1 MAEDAAGQRILG
13 LDPGTRLCGWG
24 LVDHQG
30 RTLSHVDNG
39 VWVLPAKKPLA
50 VRLGMLVG
58 HLEDL
63 LKSFAPQRVVVE
75 RAIYVHNV
83 RTALALGQARGALVG
98 TAARRGLDVA
108 EVGPMQVK
116 QAVTGRGRSSKA
128 EVAEMVRRLL
138 GLPEVAQEDAS
149 DALALAI
156 TLALGPSDGPK
167 KKPKKGRKA
176 WEELAKKRGLI

>member
-1 MAEDAAGQRILG
+1 LG
-13 LDPGTRLCGWG
+13 L
-24 LVDHQG
+24 LVEY
-30 RTLSHVDNG
+30 
-39 VWVLPAKKPLA
+39 
-50 VRLGMLVG
+50 
-58 HLEDL
+58 LENL
-63 LKSFAPQRVVVE
+63 IQEFKPQRVVVE
-75 RAIYVHNV
+75 RAIYVHNI

-98 TAARRGLDVA
+98 IAARQGLTVD

-156 TLALGPSDGPK
+156 TLALGPSEGPT

>member
-1 MAEDAAGQRILG
+1 MTEAAAAERILG

-24 LVDHQG
+24 LLDHQG

-50 VRLGMLVG
+50 IRLGMLVE
-58 HLEDL
+58 HLEEL
-63 LKSFAPQRVVVE
+63 LEMFRPQRVVVE

-98 TAARRGLDVA
+98 TAARQGLTVD

-138 GLPEVAQEDAS
+138 ALPEVAQEDAS

-156 TLALGPSDGPK
+156 ALALGPVDGPK
-167 KKPKKGRKA
+167 KSPKKGRKA

>member
-1 MAEDAAGQRILG
+1 MPEAARNRRILG

-24 LVDHQG
+24 LVDQTG
-30 RTLSHVDNG
+30 QKISHVDNG
-39 VWVLPAKKPLA
+39 VWVLKPKDPLPQ
-50 VRLGMLVG
+50 RLGQLVEA
-58 HLEDL
+58 LEILLAEFQPDL
-63 LKSFAPQRVVVE
+63 VVVE

-98 TAARRGLDVA
+98 TAARQGLSVD

-138 GLPEVAQEDAS
+138 NLPEVAQEDAS

-156 TLALGPSDGPK
+156 TMALGPPDLPRK
-167 KKPKKGRKA
+167 KAVKGRKA
-176 WEELAKKRGLI
+176 WEALAKKRGLI

>member
-1 MAEDAAGQRILG
+1 MTEPTEGRRILG

-24 LVDHQG
+24 LVDQQG
-30 RTLSHVDNG
+30 RHVSHVDNG
-39 VWVLPAKKPLA
+39 VWVLSARDPLA
-50 VRLGMLVG
+50 KRLGQLVE
-58 HLEDL
+58 HLEAL
-63 LKSFAPQRVVVE
+63 IETFRPHRVVVE

-98 TAARRGLDVA
+98 TAARQGLCVD

-156 TLALGPSDGPK
+156 ALALGPPEGPQ

-176 WEELAKKRGLI
+176 WEDLAKKRGLI